1 MRKVMRENPNKVVV
15 SEVGPRDGLQ
25 SFERWISTEDKVA
38 MIDLLS
44 DAGLP
49 VIEVTSFAHPKMV
62 PMLTDAEIVLERIK
76 RRPGTVYRALV
87 PNVRGAKRAIESGL
101 VDEIL
106 GLLTVSETYLMKNQ
120 NMTLDKAIASAG
132 DCFKLAEQA
141 GIKFIMAI
149 GVAFFCPYQGVIPDE
164 KILNVVKRLYDK
176 GIRRLYLAAS
186 TGMENPFQIR
196 RIFTAVRNGW
206 PDIEVGIHMHE
217 RTGMAAAN
225 MFAALDAGA
234 TSVEGSICGIG
245 GGIVMPGGMG
255 DIGNLPTEDI
265 VNMLNRSDINTG
277 IETELVLAAAIEVQG
292 ILDIPARSYISRK
305 KDVGI

>member
-1 MRKVMRENPNKVVV
+1 MV
-15 SEVGPRDGLQ
+15 
-25 SFERWISTEDKVA
+25 
-38 MIDLLS
+38 DLLS

-49 VIEVTSFAHPKMV
+49 VIEVTSFAHPKVV

-76 RRPGTVYRALV
+76 RRPGTVYRALA
-87 PNVRGAKRAIESGL
+87 PNAKGAIRAIESGL

-106 GLLTVSETYLMKNQ
+106 GLLTVSETYLLKNQ
-120 NMTLDKAIASAG
+120 NMTLDEAIDSAG
-132 DCFKLAEQA
+132 HCFKLAEQA
-141 GIKFIMAI
+141 GVDFVMAM

-164 KILNVVKRLYDK
+164 AILRVVARLYDK

-186 TGMENPFQIR
+186 TGMENPLQISR
-196 RIFTAVRNGW
+196 VFTAVRKGW
-206 PDIEVGIHMHE
+206 PDIEVGFHMHE
-217 RTGMAAAN
+217 RTGMASAN

-265 VNMLNRSDINTG
+265 VNMLNRSGVNTG
-277 IETELVLAAAIEVQG
+277 VETELVLAAAREIQG
-292 ILDIPARSYISRK
+292 ILDIPVRSYIARN
-305 KDVGI
+305 KDIGI